1 MIIAFYKVGNSQKY
15 ERHTFDDIS
24 DKPEEIMAKL
34 KRLKSDEVR
43 MYSTEAYGYG
53 QTRPYPNMADFEDD
67 YNDEII
73 DGSGWWCIVI
83 REKKEG

>member
-1 MIIAFYKVGNSQKY
+1 MIIAFYKVANSQGY
-15 ERHTFDDIS
+15 ERHTFDAIS

-53 QTRPYPNMADFEDD
+53 QTHPYPNMADFEDD